1 MKASYVRFDYSLFD
15 NISVVKQWIKENE
28 SKYNLVPLK
37 PIDEIKVRVVAYKT
51 KKNNFVPKFDN
62 SS

>member
-37 PIDEIKVRVVAYKT
+37 PIDEIKVRVVAYKS
-51 KKNNFVPKFDN
+51 PKIDK
-62 SS
+62 